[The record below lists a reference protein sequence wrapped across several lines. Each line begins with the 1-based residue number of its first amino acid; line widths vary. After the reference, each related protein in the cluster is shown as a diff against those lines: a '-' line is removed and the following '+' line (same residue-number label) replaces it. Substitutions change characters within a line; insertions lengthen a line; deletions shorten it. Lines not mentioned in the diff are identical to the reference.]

1 MGVTETENANGIN
14 RRCTAAL
21 GMGIEEAY
29 RDFESNRDY
38 VAWLGCWAGRGQL
51 LLSGSNVFK

>member
-29 RDFESNRDY
+29 WGDWIVIKR
-38 VAWLGCWAGRGQL
+38 
-51 LLSGSNVFK
+51 